1 MLGQAGREQLDWKH
15 VIQAGTI
22 ALSAAAVFERNM
34 IRPRK
39 DISSALDL
47 RADRARA
54 LELTPVSAATLARL
68 DRFVAL
74 LLQWQ
79 EKINLI
85 APATADEI
93 WTRHIADSLQLV
105 ALAPDAKVWV
115 DLGSG
120 GGFPGLMIA
129 SVLAKRPGARVHLI
143 ESNGKKAAF
152 LREAVRVIDV
162 PATVH
167 ANRIEKFCAGFHER
181 ADVVTARAL
190 APLTGLLDLA
200 APLMKTG
207 AKGLFLKGQD
217 VAVELTEAAKYWT
230 IDSKLVQSKTN
241 QQGRIVVIHGAARRA
256 KQ

>member
-1 MLGQAGREQLDWKH
+1 MVRSASK
-15 VIQAGTI
+15 I
-22 ALSAAAVFERNM
+22 A
-34 IRPRK
+34 PQT
-39 DISSALDL
+39 DL

-54 LELTPVSAATLARL
+54 LELTPVSAPMLTRL

-79 EKINLI
+79 AKINLI

-105 ALAPDAKVWV
+105 VLAPDAKVWV

-129 SVLAKRPGARVHLI
+129 AVLAGQNGARVHLI

-152 LREAVRVIDV
+152 LREAARVMEL
-162 PATVH
+162 PAVVH
-167 ANRIEKFCAGFHER
+167 PTRIEDFCAGFHER

-190 APLTGLLDLA
+190 SPLTKLLDLA

-217 VAVELTEAAKYWT
+217 VAAELTEAAKYWT
-230 IDSKLVQSKTN
+230 IASRLVQSKTN
-241 QQGRIVVIHGAARRA
+241 QRGRIVVIHSVARRA